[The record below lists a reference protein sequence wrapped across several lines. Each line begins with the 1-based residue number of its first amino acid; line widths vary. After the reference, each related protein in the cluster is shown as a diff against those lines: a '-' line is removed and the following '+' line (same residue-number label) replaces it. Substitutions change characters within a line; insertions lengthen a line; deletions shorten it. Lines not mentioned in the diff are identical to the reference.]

1 MKSRKILGVIGLV
14 VGIIIAV
21 GLITLN
27 IIQNRQVTQIYMT
40 KTSVSAGAY
49 LSSENVVKS
58 TMLTKDVQDSYIT
71 NENDIIGKIATVD
84 LVANDIISKD
94 KVSETADNTDN
105 QFLSMESGKQ
115 AISFSVTG
123 GADSLSNKLKVG
135 DIIRIYNYDSDK
147 KVNLYD
153 SLQYVRVASITSA
166 SYQDITGNGNDGTQK
181 QVASSSSSTSSDDK
195 NTSYSTITVIVTTQ
209 QAEDIIRVEK
219 NGGAY
224 VSLISRGNADLAQE
238 LLDRQDTLL
247 NK

>member
-14 VGIIIAV
+14 VGVIIAV

-40 KTSVSAGAY
+40 KTPVTAGAY
-49 LSSENVVKS
+49 LTADNVVKS

-71 NENDIIGKIATVD
+71 NENEIIGKIATVD
-84 LVANDIISKD
+84 LVANDILSQD

-115 AISFSVTG
+115 AISFSISG

-135 DIIRIYNYDSDK
+135 DIIRIYNYDGNK
-147 KVNLYD
+147 EVNLYD
-153 SLQYVRVASITSA
+153 SLQYVRIASITSS
-166 SYQDITGNGNDGTQK
+166 SYQDVTGNGNDGTK
-181 QVASSSSSTSSDDK
+181 KATSSDSE
-195 NTSYSTITVIVTTQ
+195 NASSSYSTITVIVTTQ
-209 QAEDIIRVEK
+209 QAEDIIKVEK

-224 VSLISRGNADLAQE
+224 ITLISRGNPDLAQE
-238 LLDRQDTLL
+238 LLTRQDEVLTQQ
-247 NK
+247 